1 MISNLS
7 EKTDEDL
14 MDSYLGGSQESF
26 RLISLRWSTRLSKF
40 IGRKIYRPELT
51 EELVQETLLN
61 VHRGRS
67 TWVRGDYKFS
77 TWIMTIAKN
86 VVISSGRSKRARTEV
101 LWIEDKSEEEETLA
115 EDPVTRI
122 LLMKCVASLP
132 EHLSEAFKLTYLDGM
147 DHREAAIAAGIS
159 PDNMR
164 ARASRAR
171 SALRE
176 MVG

>member
-1 MISNLS
+1 MK
-7 EKTDEDL
+7 ERTDEEL
-14 MDSYLGGSQESF
+14 MDSYVGGSQESF
-26 RLISLRWSTRLSKF
+26 RIISLRWSARLSRF
-40 IGRKIYRPELT
+40 IGKRVYRSELA

-61 VHRGRS
+61 VHRGRT
-67 TWVRGDYKFS
+67 TWVGNDHKFS
-77 TWIMTIAKN
+77 TWILTIAKN
-86 VVISSGRSKRARTEV
+86 VIFSSGRSKRARSEI

-115 EDPVTRI
+115 EDPITRI
-122 LLMKCVASLP
+122 LLMKSVASLP
-132 EHLSEAFKLTYLDGM
+132 AHLSEAFKLTYLDGM
-147 DHREAAIAAGIS
+147 DHNEAAKVANIS